1 MEEDF
6 LVDISIMAFME
17 PFSLMWS
24 YLSVPDF
31 VNMCSVR
38 SDISDVE
45 LSGHVANEIF
55 SGFDMPLIFDDEMS
69 YPLRDTLQQLQ
80 KYYLEAHPRKSFLAP
95 MSPSG
100 DVNDNAAAA
109 EEYTEEEVI
118 FTIER
123 AFEKNSY
130 DEFDDFA
137 PRHPMPKDNL
147 HRRGDSYFNS
157 DIADVARAAQQ
168 EAEINAH
175 LGILKEISSQTVGHV
190 PSFYSP
196 SASFK

>member
-1 MEEDF
+1 MEEEF
-6 LVDISIMAFME
+6 FVDISIMAFME
-17 PFSLMWS
+17 PFSHMWS
-24 YLSVPDF
+24 YLSVKDF
-31 VNMCSVR
+31 VHMCSVR
-38 SDISDVE
+38 SDIADVE

-55 SGFDMPLIFDDEMS
+55 GGFDMPRVFDDEGS
-69 YPLRDTLQQLQ
+69 YSLRDTIQQLR
-80 KYYLEAHPRKSFLAP
+80 KYYLEAHPQKSPAP
-95 MSPSG
+95 PLP
-100 DVNDNAAAA
+100 AASNGI
-109 EEYTEEEVI
+109 TDDEVV
-118 FTIER
+118 FMIER

-157 DIADVARAAQQ
+157 DIADVARTAQQ

-175 LGILKEISSQTVGHV
+175 LGLLKDISAQTVGHV

-196 SASFK
+196 SAAFNK

>member
-1 MEEDF
+1 MEEEF
-6 LVDISIMAFME
+6 FVDISIMAFME

-24 YLSVPDF
+24 YLSVSDF

-38 SDISDVE
+38 SDIADVE

-55 SGFDMPLIFDDEMS
+55 SGFDMPLIFDDELS

-80 KYYLEAHPRKSFLAP
+80 KYYLEAHPRKSLAAP
-95 MSPSG
+95 ASPSG
-100 DVNDNAAAA
+100 DADGTVASP
-109 EEYTEEEVI
+109 EEEEAI